1 MGNCSKKL
9 LGNKRKNGMYV
20 RQYEHTKNQTDLH
33 GLTLIE
39 LIISLAIVSLSI
51 GLGMPAF
58 IRWTQETSVRS
69 QAEQIQ
75 AVILSARS
83 YAVARNEWVRLQFT
97 DKTGLPTWQIG
108 CVTVS
113 INCLGII
120 DKKSYSESNPVRLAA
135 GLANTAIDIN
145 NPLEIGAGLP
155 AFISFN
161 SQGMA
166 TNQIK
171 DKEIN
176 RLDVLHKD
184 KPEDFRLT
192 IKIESSGDI
201 KICNPRV
208 TKISAEYCG

>member
-1 MGNCSKKL
+1 MGASTKKL

-20 RQYEHTKNQTDLH
+20 RQHEHSKNHTDLH

-39 LIISLAIVSLSI
+39 LIISLAIISLSI

-58 IRWTQETSVRS
+58 IRWTQEISVRS

-83 YAVARNEWVRLQFT
+83 YAVARNEWVRLQLT

-113 INCLGII
+113 INCLEII
-120 DKKSYSESNPVRLAA
+120 IKKSYSASNPVRIAA
-135 GLANTAIDIN
+135 GLANTSIDIN
-145 NPLEIGAGLP
+145 NSLEIGAGLP

-171 DKEIN
+171 NKEMN
-176 RLDVLHKD
+176 RLDVMHKD
-184 KPEDFRLT
+184 KPDDYRLT

-201 KICNPRV
+201 KLCNPRV
-208 TKISAEYCG
+208 TKMSAEYCG

>member
-1 MGNCSKKL
+1 MGCCSKKL

-20 RQYEHTKNQTDLH
+20 RQYQLSKNKNDRR

-51 GLGMPAF
+51 GLGIPAF

-69 QAEQIQ
+69 QAEQMQ

-97 DKTGLPTWQIG
+97 DKSGLATWQLG

-120 DKKSYSESNPVRLAA
+120 DTKSYSESNSVRLAA

-145 NPLEIGAGLP
+145 KPLEIGAGLP

-161 SQGMA
+161 AQGMA

-176 RLDVLHKD
+176 RLDVMHKD
-184 KPEDFRLT
+184 KPQDFRLT
-192 IKIESSGDI
+192 IKIDINGEI